1 MKVIP
6 MRCLACNKELSDFEA
21 TRKSTETGEYI
32 DLCNTCFGTIK
43 NVVLPEEREDLR
55 EVIDDDDEGEY

>member
-32 DLCNTCFGTIK
+32 DLCNTCCGTIK

-55 EVIDDDDEGEY
+55 EVIDDDEGEY